1 MDVLI
6 VEDEQIAANRL
17 KEMLHDIDDTINV
30 LDVVDSVKSAVKWFM
45 RNRADLIFLD
55 IQLSDGLSFNIFDQ
69 VTVDTP
75 VIFTTA
81 YDEYAIKA
89 FSLNSVDYLLKPI
102 RKSDLE
108 ISIQK
113 LKKIHSMS
121 QLDIQTLLKQ
131 MTPPTADYKKRFL
144 IHYGEKIYKIDVSE
158 IACFFVLNKNVFLK
172 TNSKKSYAMNF
183 SLDKLMTMLDPDEFY
198 RINRKMIVNIA
209 SIQRMVAYSRGRV
222 KLVLTPE
229 VDDIK
234 DSIVSVERATDFKKW
249 LDK

>member
-6 VEDEQIAANRL
+6 VEDEQIAADRL
-17 KEMLHDIDDTINV
+17 KELLHDIDETIHV

-45 RNRADLIFLD
+45 RNRAELVFLD

-69 VTVDTP
+69 VSVDTP

-89 FSLNSVDYLLKPI
+89 FGLNSVDYLLKPI

-108 ISIQK
+108 KSMQK
-113 LKKIHSMS
+113 LNKLHAMS
-121 QLDIQTLLKQ
+121 QIDIQALLTQLK
-131 MTPPTADYKKRFL
+131 PKGVDFKKRFL
-144 IHYGEKIYKIDVSE
+144 IQYGERMHKIDVSE
-158 IACFFVLNKNVFLK
+158 IAYFFVLNKNVFVK
-172 TNSKKSYAMNF
+172 TASGKSYPMNF
-183 SLDKLMTMLDPDEFY
+183 SLDKLMTMLNPDEFY
-198 RINRKMIVNIA
+198 RINRKMIVNISA
-209 SIQRMVAYSRGRV
+209 IQSMVAYSRGRV
-222 KLVLTPE
+222 KLVLSPE

-234 DSIVSVERATDFKKW
+234 DSIVSVERATDFKNW